1 MKIYFC
7 NNTVILIVIHYVQF
21 IYIYI
26 YIYVCVLVSYVHNN
40 VLSYSKEVSYA
51 HQGCIYLIQNTE
63 YSEIVLQFKTTY
75 SIVMHF

>member
-1 MKIYFC
+1 M
-7 NNTVILIVIHYVQF
+7 YVC
-21 IYIYI
+21 
-26 YIYVCVLVSYVHNN
+26 VCVLVSYVHN
-40 VLSYSKEVSYA
+40 VLSYSNEVSYA